1 MQITK
6 DMTIGE
12 LLSIDQGAGMVL
24 MQNGMFCVGCP
35 SSVGE
40 TLEEASMVHGMDIDQ
55 LMSDINDYF
64 ADKEA

>member
-12 LLSIDQGAGMVL
+12 LLSIDQGVGMVL

-40 TLEEASMVHGMDIDQ
+40 TLEEASMVHGMDIDK
-55 LMSDINDYF
+55 LMKQINDHL
-64 ADKEA
+64 ASK